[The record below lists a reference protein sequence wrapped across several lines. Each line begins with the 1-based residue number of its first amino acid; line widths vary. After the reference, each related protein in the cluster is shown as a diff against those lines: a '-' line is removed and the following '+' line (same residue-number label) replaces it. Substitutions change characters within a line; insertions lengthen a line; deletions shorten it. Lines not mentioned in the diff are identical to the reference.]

1 MTVPELLNN
10 VEAAGGA
17 LALAGDSIRCRL
29 PGDAAPLLRELR
41 AHRDEVLRILRERE
55 TIPAMPPGVRL
66 VCWRPKKPP
75 VVLERWS
82 VVNDVHAFA
91 CYTLAQLQSALQG
104 KNWLAGNWS
113 PAELTERLEQVGV
126 KVVLEVSPPHSQE

>member
-1 MTVPELLNN
+1 MTVPELLSN

-17 LALAGDSIRCRL
+17 LALAGDRIRCRL
-29 PGDAAPLLRELR
+29 PANAAPLVGELR

-55 TIPAMPPGVRL
+55 TISAMPPGVRL
-66 VCWRPKKPP
+66 VYWRPKKPP

-91 CYTLAQLQSALQG
+91 CHTPRSFNRHCKARTG
-104 KNWLAGNWS
+104 
-113 PAELTERLEQVGV
+113 
-126 KVVLEVSPPHSQE
+126 